1 MKVNY
6 WTKRE
11 VDILKMY
18 YFNSTATE
26 LKALLHQRDI
36 NSIRKKARSLGM
48 YVPPS
53 LEFKNRSNAHT
64 GENSYQW
71 KGGRKITP
79 KGYVQILKKGHPRAD
94 SNGYVLEHI
103 LVWEKYTGM
112 QIPDGMVIHHLDG
125 NKTNNHISNLC
136 LMTFGGHS
144 TYHNTHRKGKI

>member
-26 LKALLHQRDI
+26 LKALLPQRDI

-53 LEFKNRSNAHT
+53 LEFKN
-64 GENSYQW
+64 
-71 KGGRKITP
+71 
-79 KGYVQILKKGHPRAD
+79 VHPR
-94 SNGYVLEHI
+94 SFFSLIFY
-103 LVWEKYTGM
+103 
-112 QIPDGMVIHHLDG
+112 
-125 NKTNNHISNLC
+125 NLA
-136 LMTFGGHS
+136 S
-144 TYHNTHRKGKI
+144 IQ